1 MEHAGNA
8 SKEGFS
14 VCVVAMNFRFIT
26 FLDAVTQR
34 LAGRSSMSIE
44 ARNVMVEKVLTVD
57 VDTPLTEAV
66 RLMNKYGIG
75 SLIVTK
81 KGTPFGIVTE
91 RDFLTR
97 VLAHSEELKKVKV
110 EEVMSK
116 PLVTGNPEMEIEEI
130 ARVMF
135 QKKIKKLPLMEH
147 GKLVGLVTLT
157 DLLRIQP
164 QLIKMYKIFTTDLA
178 PKRMK
183 KVFDYYL
190 LVQPEP
196 PKLID
201 IRNQQT
207 HVVRP
212 K

>member
-1 MEHAGNA
+1 
-8 SKEGFS
+8 
-14 VCVVAMNFRFIT
+14 
-26 FLDAVTQR
+26 
-34 LAGRSSMSIE
+34 MSIE
-44 ARNVMVEKVLTVD
+44 ARNVMVEKVLTVE

-66 RLMNKYGIG
+66 RLMNKHGIG

-116 PLVTGNPEMEIEEI
+116 PLVAGNPEMEIEEV

-135 QKKIKKLPLMEH
+135 QRKIKKLPLMKH

-190 LVQPEP
+190 LIQPEP
-196 PKLID
+196 PRLID

>member
-1 MEHAGNA
+1 
-8 SKEGFS
+8 
-14 VCVVAMNFRFIT
+14 
-26 FLDAVTQR
+26 
-34 LAGRSSMSIE
+34 MSIE
-44 ARNVMVEKVLTVD
+44 ARNVLVEKVLTVD

-66 RLMNKYGIG
+66 RLMNKHGIG

-97 VLAHSEELKKVKV
+97 VLAHSEELSKVKV
-110 EEVMSK
+110 QEVMSK
-116 PLVTGNPEMEIEEI
+116 PLVTGNPEMEIEEV

-135 QKKIKKLPLMEH
+135 QRKVKKLPIMER

-190 LVQPEP
+190 LIQPEP
-196 PKLID
+196 PRLID

-207 HVVRP
+207 RLVSP